1 MNTII
6 IILVLANAAI
16 SITLLLLWIRSRQQT
31 EALRLELAAMA
42 AADNVIPA
50 NLNNLVMNHKKRV
63 ITIEILNPVEL
74 AVAKTVFAKALV
86 GMSPEAINV
95 LVYREARDLVAEK
108 LLDFNV
114 NAEVKI
120 HVV

>member
-6 IILVLANAAI
+6 IILVLTNAVT
-16 SITLLLLWIRSRQQT
+16 SITLLLLWLRSRQQT
-31 EALRLELAAMA
+31 EALQLELAAMA
-42 AADNVIPA
+42 TADNIIPA
-50 NLNNLVMNHKKRV
+50 NLNNLVMEHKKRV
-63 ITIEILNPVEL
+63 ITIEILNPIEL

-86 GMSPEAINV
+86 GMSPETINK
-95 LVYREARDLVAEK
+95 LVYKEARDLVAQK
-108 LLDFNV
+108 LPDFGV